1 MGGFP
6 ARQMGQR
13 KMQIS
18 GWSGSKFS
26 ANQHSDPFYDLL
38 TCMRYIELNPAGTG
52 NRLWPV
58 QTTDRTHAEPANQN
72 ATQGTATH
80 EKPGI
85 LEKNVL

>member
-26 ANQHSDPFYDLL
+26 ANQH
-38 TCMRYIELNPAGTG
+38 C
-52 NRLWPV
+52 
-58 QTTDRTHAEPANQN
+58 
-72 ATQGTATH
+72 
-80 EKPGI
+80 
-85 LEKNVL
+85 NVLSLHQLSPTENPNLYHCSVVWQISRLETLLNSASQEHR